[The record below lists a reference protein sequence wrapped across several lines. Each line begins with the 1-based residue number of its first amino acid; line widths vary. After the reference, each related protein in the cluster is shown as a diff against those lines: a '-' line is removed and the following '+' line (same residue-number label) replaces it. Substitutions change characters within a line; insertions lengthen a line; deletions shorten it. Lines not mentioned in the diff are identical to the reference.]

1 MKISKSFKIYI
12 HIIIAIVFVFYQ
24 KIEASDLKNLLI
36 HENPK
41 KISQIKF
48 KDFNLQDVDLADN
61 EGKIMILN
69 FWATWCAPCK
79 EEMPSLNRLASIL
92 PDLMIYPIDLEKP
105 DKEKTK
111 IFFETLKLDNLEIFF
126 DPEFNLAKK
135 FKLRGVPTTV
145 LINKR
150 GEEFARVTGTLDFSN
165 KKFLDFIKKYI

>member
-1 MKISKSFKIYI
+1 
-12 HIIIAIVFVFYQ
+12 
-24 KIEASDLKNLLI
+24 
-36 HENPK
+36 
-41 KISQIKF
+41 
-48 KDFNLQDVDLADN
+48 
-61 EGKIMILN
+61 MILN

-92 PDLMIYPIDLEKP
+92 PDVMIYPIDLEKP

-150 GEEFARVTGTLDFSN
+150 GEEFARGHRNSR
-165 KKFLDFIKKYI
+165 FLK

>member
-1 MKISKSFKIYI
+1 MKI
-12 HIIIAIVFVFYQ
+12 Q
-24 KIEASDLKNLLI
+24 
-36 HENPK
+36 K

-61 EGKIMILN
+61 KGKIMILN

-92 PDLMIYPIDLEKP
+92 PDVMIYPIDLEKP

-150 GEEFARVTGTLDFSN
+150 GEEFAGSQEL
-165 KKFLDFIKKYI
+165 

>member
-92 PDLMIYPIDLEKP
+92 PDVMIYESQKLE
-105 DKEKTK
+105 
-111 IFFETLKLDNLEIFF
+111 
-126 DPEFNLAKK
+126 
-135 FKLRGVPTTV
+135 V
-145 LINKR
+145 
-150 GEEFARVTGTLDFSN
+150 ARL
-165 KKFLDFIKKYI
+165 L

>member
-1 MKISKSFKIYI
+1 MFCCSITLIALITWLLAGPSNTPPIAGQMKDFKINNRVI
-12 HIIIAIVFVFYQ
+12 SAPRIPFHDAHGNKKVL
-24 KIEASDLKNLLI
+24 SDFEGKVLLI
-36 HENPK
+36 
-41 KISQIKF
+41 
-48 KDFNLQDVDLADN
+48 
-61 EGKIMILN
+61 N

-92 PDLMIYPIDLEKP
+92 PDVMIYPIDLEKP